1 MSLHADPDRICQPVI
16 TEQELRKL
24 IYINY
29 DVTKCEEGNDRLAN
43 QLIDFM
49 LEIRLVTE
57 AKSSN
62 PSRQTNY
69 LIPLQLRGRPSFWQ
83 DCDVSIDTDAKFT
96 AVRFKLSRGMVTVAS
111 FLRLMTEM
119 CHDIVHMWGC
129 AFISK
134 LKDSDYVFVRVSED
148 RSVVDVVTLTYSAQ
162 AAETVAQT
170 EEICLKIISKLNFP
184 PETSTKVFLCPHCVS
199 SNHYMR
205 SGFAHEFY
213 PKHLDGI
220 LSAHVTCRRG
230 HESLAADIIN
240 GTVLHFKGSNKMPLL
255 FPGCQAN
262 CIAWVSVSD
271 AGITNYSDPGCCD
284 DEAHSGTVLP
294 SSFFALSE
302 QLEPLSNMTRTNL
315 ERLLSSICANAPA
328 CPISLSNDDMQM
340 LRLQFAVGD
349 CIGARKI
356 NRIIDMQ
363 SALVVASSSSH
374 ALPGRAVVVT
384 STPHNFSQDQRLV
397 VDAACRGPGATY
409 GHDCSVE
416 QVVDERAFVIVF
428 SDYQDLAWDNSSCL
442 HMLSPATKIYRI
454 CSDFSC
460 CDNVLVV
467 FENDASSGANRPK
480 FKLFPGR
487 PSSGLQS
494 AFLTR
499 QSCCSGDLG
508 LVWAEVEDNWAVM
521 LGNEYPNY
529 EIDTLTLF
537 RNQDREQLFLH
548 EVNWLKTV
556 GQARRNPY
564 RHPFEAFMCPDDDE
578 RQRVQ
583 RSAQQRQVLSHF
595 HDFQSKFCLLPLKE
609 NDGVN
614 LSVVW

>member
-1 MSLHADPDRICQPVI
+1 MCLLADPERICQPVI

-24 IYINY
+24 IFINC

-83 DCDVSIDTDAKFT
+83 ECDVPIDTDATFT

-134 LKDSDYVFVRVSED
+134 LKDSEYVFVRVSED
-148 RSVVDVVTLTYSAQ
+148 RSVVDVVTLVYS
-162 AAETVAQT
+162 AAETVMQT
-170 EEICLKIISKLNFP
+170 EEICLKIISTLNFP
-184 PETSTKVFLCPHCVS
+184 PETSTKVLLCPHCVS

-213 PKHLDGI
+213 PKHLDSI
-220 LSAHVTCRRG
+220 LSAQVTCRRG
-230 HESLAADIIN
+230 HESCAADIIN
-240 GTVLHFKGSNKMPLL
+240 GAIVHFKGSNKMPLL

-262 CIAWVSVSD
+262 CISWVSVSD
-271 AGITNYSDPGCCD
+271 AGITHYPDPGCSD
-284 DEAHSGTVLP
+284 DEAHCGTVLP
-294 SSFFALSE
+294 SSFFALTE
-302 QLEPLSNMTRTNL
+302 QLEPLSNMTRANL
-315 ERLLSSICANAPA
+315 GRLLSYICADVPA
-328 CPISLSNDDMQM
+328 CPISLSNDEIQP
-340 LRLQFAVGD
+340 LRLQYTVGD
-349 CIGARKI
+349 CIGAHKI
-356 NRIIDMQ
+356 NRIINMQ
-363 SALVVASSSSH
+363 SALVIASSSSD

-384 STPHNFSQDQRLV
+384 STPHHLSQLQSLV
-397 VDAACRGPGATY
+397 VDSACQGPGATY

-416 QVVDERAFVIVF
+416 QVIDERTFVILF

-442 HMLSPATKIYRI
+442 HMLSPATKIYSI

-467 FENDASSGANRPK
+467 FDKSTPSGANRPK

-487 PSSGLQS
+487 PSSTLQA

-499 QSCCSGDLG
+499 HSCCSGDLG

-521 LGNEYPNY
+521 LGNEYLNY

-537 RNQDREQLFLH
+537 RNQDREQEFLQ

-556 GQARRNPY
+556 GRARRNPY
-564 RHPFEAFMCPDDDE
+564 RPPFESFICAADDE
-578 RQRVQ
+578 RQRAQ
-583 RSAQQRQVLSHF
+583 RSSLQRQVLSHF
-595 HDFQSKFCLLPLKE
+595 HDFQSKFCLLPSKE